1 MRVPSLLKLLCFV
14 AFVVVSSTATAQN
27 AGLTITPTELQWKA
41 GRVAG
46 LERANLVGEPGKSG
60 PVVFRLKFPPGYTV
74 QAHSFPDDRTYTVL
88 SGTWYLG
95 WGTKFDDA
103 KLKPLP
109 AGSFYTLPANVPH
122 FVGTKADPAIV
133 QVTGSEPSGVRY
145 VDPSH
150 APKK

>member
-1 MRVPSLLKLLCFV
+1 MQVRPKLLSAAAFLFASSV
-14 AFVVVSSTATAQN
+14 ASAQDSGR
-27 AGLTITPTELQWKA
+27 AFTPSELQWKA

-46 LERANLVGEPGKSG
+46 LERANIIGEPGKPG
-60 PVVFRLKFPPGYTV
+60 PTIWRLKFPANYTV
-74 QAHSFPDDRTYTVL
+74 QAHTYPDDRTYTIL

-95 WGTKFDDA
+95 WGTKFDEA

-109 AGSFYTLPANVPH
+109 AGSFYAVPANAPH
-122 FVGTKADPAIV
+122 FVATKAEPVVV
-133 QVTGSEPSGVRY
+133 QVTGTEPSGVRY